1 VNANHPG
8 YGEWGVAGSLQRVNM
23 ELMPSQELEMY
34 TVLTVPARGEIPKL
48 LIRSRVDSD
57 GPDLPFDLRGKV
69 TALPAPFADPADSTG
84 ATARERVPAQ
94 FGTAYPCNRFSVT
107 VEKVESVAAALD
119 AGEPARG
126 SRFLVFSLLM
136 RNQTPVENSLR
147 ADRIRPELTSTEEG
161 QVFPYRGMLLA
172 TTNSQLNQPIGPGQ
186 EMHVRIYFTVPESST
201 PKTLA
206 ITEGTSRTY
215 GFPVPG

>member
-1 VNANHPG
+1 MNANYPG
-8 YGEWGVAGSLQRVNM
+8 YAEWGVAGSLQRVNM

-34 TVLTVPARGEIPKL
+34 TVLTVPAKGEIPNL

-94 FGTAYPCNRFSVT
+94 FGTAYPCKRFCVT
-107 VEKVESVAAALD
+107 VEKVESVSTALD
-119 AGEPARG
+119 AREPERG

-136 RNQTPVENSLR
+136 RNQIPVENLLR
-147 ADRIRPELTSTEEG
+147 DDTIRPELTSTERE
-161 QVFPYRGMLLA
+161 VLPYRGMLLA
-172 TTNSQLNQPIGPGQ
+172 TTNRHVDQPIGPGE
-186 EMHVRIYFTVPESST
+186 EMRVRIYFTVPEGSK
-201 PKTLA
+201 PETLA

-215 GFPVPG
+215 GFPVP